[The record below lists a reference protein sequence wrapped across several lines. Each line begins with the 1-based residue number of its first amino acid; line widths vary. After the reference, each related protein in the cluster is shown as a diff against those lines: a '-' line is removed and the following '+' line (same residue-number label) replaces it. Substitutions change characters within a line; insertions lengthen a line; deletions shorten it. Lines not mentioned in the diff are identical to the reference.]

1 MSGRRGKTILVRDNS
16 TQTRP
21 KKTTVEYQCD
31 SNKNVQHLDDM
42 INDEDFFGN
51 LSISNTNVS
60 VFSKNFFG
68 KFWFSKS
75 KKIAEKCY

>member
-21 KKTTVEYQCD
+21 KKTTTVEYQCD

-51 LSISNTNVS
+51 LSISNANVS
-60 VFSKNFFG
+60 ILK
-68 KFWFSKS
+68 
-75 KKIAEKCY
+75 